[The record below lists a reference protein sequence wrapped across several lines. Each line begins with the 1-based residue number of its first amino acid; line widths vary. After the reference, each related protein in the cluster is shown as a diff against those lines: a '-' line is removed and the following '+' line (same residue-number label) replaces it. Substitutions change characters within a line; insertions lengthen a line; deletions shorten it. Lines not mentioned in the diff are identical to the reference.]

1 MSYYVC
7 RRVRGIPYYLE
18 VQGYRKNGKVKQRV
32 LRYFGRTDP
41 RKDPTAKPIT
51 KKSVVATYRFGDAT
65 LLYHV
70 AKKINM
76 IDVINQFVPKRQ
88 GLSLGLQVFLM
99 ACHRLLDDKPSSAN
113 LQRWTKTTHLPFLL
127 QFDPER
133 LTLNTQVY
141 TMDRIYDESHNIDHM
156 LRIAHDLYLNAQRLL
171 GKEEHTYFYD
181 ITSTYFEGK
190 CCPIARLGYSRDGA
204 IDKLQ
209 INIGMV
215 VNGVY
220 GLPMM
225 TKVFEGNINDASTVY
240 EMVYYAKF
248 ILQKKK
254 GLLIMDRGMDSE
266 DNIRIMDTAKYDY
279 IIGLRGTHAFV
290 EELKLKTDPA
300 TEGWDTFKNND
311 VTIQLKKFSK
321 NLFGKRR
328 TVLLYYNPKIAQEQQ
343 EYRAHRIEQAA
354 RALKDAR
361 ELTLDKAKELVK
373 GVSAYIIL
381 TPTADDVQWRID
393 QVALNQADRKSGK
406 FCLITSKSISPRAIY
421 ELYFSKNKVEKGFRH
436 LKQDIAL
443 HPTRKRLADRVRVDV
458 FLCHLAYLLLI
469 LAEQL
474 ARKEK
479 IDIFWDTL
487 SSETKEIRLLEYR
500 DVKGRTDFQIVTNN
514 EVQKNIVEKL
524 GLSKYIPVVTTTP
537 QTSS

>member
-7 RRVRGIPYYLE
+7 RRMRGIPYYLE
-18 VQGYRKNGKVKQRV
+18 VQGYRDKRGKVKQRV

-41 RKDPTAKPIT
+41 RKDPTAKPII
-51 KKSVVATYRFGDAT
+51 KKSVVATYHFGDVA

-70 AKKINM
+70 AKRINM
-76 IDVINQFVPKRQ
+76 IEVINKYVPKRQ

-99 ACHRLLDDKPSSAN
+99 VCHRLLDDKPSSAN
-113 LQRWTKTTHLPFLL
+113 LMHWVKTTPLPSLL
-127 QFDPER
+127 QFNPEQ

-141 TMDRIYDESHNIDHM
+141 TMDKIYDEEHNIDHM
-156 LRIAHDLYLNAQRLL
+156 LRIAHELYLNAQHLL

-190 CCPIARLGYSRDGA
+190 CCPIARLGYNRDGA

-225 TKVFEGNINDASTVY
+225 TKVFEGNINDAITVY

-266 DNIRIMDTAKYDY
+266 ENIRIMDTTKYDY
-279 IIGLRGTHAFV
+279 IIGLRGTHSFV
-290 EELKLKTDPA
+290 EELKLNTDPA
-300 TEGWDTFKNND
+300 TNDWDSFKNNG
-311 VTIQLKKFSK
+311 VTIKLKKFSK

-328 TVLLYYNPKIAQEQQ
+328 TVLLYYSSKIAQEQQ
-343 EYRAHRIEQAA
+343 EYREHRIEQIS
-354 RALKDAR
+354 RKLKDMQK
-361 ELTLDKAKELVK
+361 LTIEKAKELIK
-373 GVSAYIIL
+373 GLSPYFVL
-381 TPTADDVQWRID
+381 TSVPGGIQWRVD
-393 QVALNQADRKSGK
+393 QVALNQANKKNGK
-406 FCLITSKSISPRAIY
+406 FCLITSKNISPKAIY
-421 ELYFSKNKVEKGFRH
+421 ELYFSKDKVEKGFRH

-443 HPTRKRLADRVRVDV
+443 HPTRKRLTDRVRVDV

-469 LAEQL
+469 SAEQL
-474 ARKEK
+474 VRQEK
-479 IDIFWDTL
+479 IDVFWDKL
-487 SSETKEIRLLEYR
+487 SSEIKEIRLLEYR
-500 DVKGRTDFQIVTNN
+500 DAKRRTDFQIVTNN
-514 EVQKNIVEKL
+514 EIQKNIVDKL
-524 GLSKYIPVVTTTP
+524 GLSKYIPFS
-537 QTSS
+537 QQLQK

>member
-1 MSYYVC
+1 MSSIVAKTSGGRKYFC
-7 RRVRGIPYYLE
+7 E
-18 VQGYRKNGKVKQRV
+18 VQSYRDGGKVKQRV

-41 RKDPTAKPIT
+41 RKDPAAKPIT
-51 KKSVVATYRFGDAT
+51 KKSVVATYRFGDVA
-65 LLYHV
+65 LLYHA

-76 IDVINQFVPKRQ
+76 IDIINQYVPKRQ

-99 ACHRLLDDKPSSAN
+99 VCHRLLDDKPSSAN
-113 LQRWTKTTHLPFLL
+113 LSRWVKTTPLSLL
-127 QFDPER
+127 LNFDSER
-133 LTLNTQVY
+133 LTLNTQLY
-141 TMDRIYDESHNIDHM
+141 TMDKIYDEPHNIDHM

-171 GKEEHTYFYD
+171 GKEEDTYFYD

-190 CCPIARLGYSRDGA
+190 CCPIARLGYSRDDA

-215 VNGVY
+215 VNGTY

-225 TKVFEGNINDASTVY
+225 TKVFEGNINDATTVY

-254 GLLIMDRGMDSE
+254 ALLIMDRGMDSE
-266 DNIRIMDTAKYDY
+266 ENIRIMDTTKYDY

-290 EELKLKTDPA
+290 EKLKLKTDTTTSA
-300 TEGWDTFKNND
+300 WDTFKNGD

-328 TVLLYYNPKIAQEQQ
+328 TVLLYYNPNIAQEQQ
-343 EYRAHRIEQAA
+343 EYRQHKIEQATQS
-354 RALKDAR
+354 LKDAKK
-361 ELTLDKAKELVK
+361 LTIEKAKELTK
-373 GVSAYIIL
+373 GVNAYFTITQNNNDI
-381 TPTADDVQWRID
+381 QWRID
-393 QVALNQADRKSGK
+393 QVALNQADKKSGK
-406 FCLITSKSISPRAIY
+406 FCIITNKDLTPKAIY
-421 ELYFSKNKVEKGFRH
+421 ELYFSKDKIEKGFRH
-436 LKQDIAL
+436 MKQDIAL
-443 HPTRKRLADRVRVDV
+443 HPTRKRLTDRVNVDV

-474 ARKEK
+474 VRQEK

-500 DVKGRTDFQIVTNN
+500 DTKGRTEFQIVTNN
-514 EVQKNIVEKL
+514 EIQKSIVEKMNL
-524 GLSKYIPVVTTTP
+524 AGYLPLVTTN
-537 QTSS
+537 QK

>member
-1 MSYYVC
+1 MSSIVAKTKNGRKYYC
-7 RRVRGIPYYLE
+7 E
-18 VQGYRKNGKVKQRV
+18 VQSYREGGKVKQRV
-32 LRYFGRTDP
+32 LKYFGTTDP
-41 RKDPTAKPIT
+41 RKDPTALPIT
-51 KKSVVATYRFGDAT
+51 KRSAVATYRFGDIA

-70 AKKINM
+70 AKKIRM
-76 IDVINQFVPKRQ
+76 IEVINQYMPKRQ

-99 ACHRLLDDKPSSAN
+99 VSHRLLDDKPSSAN
-113 LQRWTKTTHLPFLL
+113 LPRWVKTTHMPFLL

-141 TMDRIYDESHNIDHM
+141 TMDKIYDEPHNIDHM

-204 IDKLQ
+204 VDKLQ

-225 TKVFEGNINDASTVY
+225 TKVFEGNINDATTVY

-266 DNIRIMDTAKYDY
+266 ENIRIMDTTKYDY

-300 TEGWDTFKNND
+300 TNDWDTFKNNG

-328 TVLLYYNPKIAQEQQ
+328 IVLLYHNPKLAQEQQ
-343 EYRAHRIEQAA
+343 EHRARRIEQAV

-361 ELTLDKAKELVK
+361 KLTLDKAKELVK
-373 GVSAYIIL
+373 GVSAYVVL
-381 TPTADDVQWRID
+381 TPTSDCVQWRID
-393 QVALNQADRKSGK
+393 QVALNRADMKSGK
-406 FCLITSKSISPRAIY
+406 FCLITNKDILPKAIY
-421 ELYFSKNKVEKGFRH
+421 ELYFSKDKIEKGFRH

-443 HPTRKRLADRVRVDV
+443 HPTRKRLVDHVRVDV
-458 FLCHLAYLLLI
+458 FLCHLAYLLLV

-479 IDIFWDTL
+479 IDIFWDAL

-500 DVKGRTDFQIVTNN
+500 DTKGLRDFQIVANN
-514 EVQKNIVEKL
+514 EIQRDIVGKL
-524 GLSKYIPVVTTTP
+524 GLSRYVSVVTTT
-537 QTSS
+537 QK